1 MKNVIINQHNVV
13 ALIGRTNNKP
23 TVALPF
29 FLKDISQLDVD
40 VSILC
45 PIDLAES
52 LTSSLRFI
60 FEPGHILKHKSGTYE
75 VHKVHRHSFNSN
87 PLLVTVTISPYGLS
101 RNEITT
107 ACIQL
112 TDFDK
117 YSVKTVHNM
126 YRGISPGHIIC
137 PGKKHSPTSALHLH
151 QSHHILFSIQH
162 F

>member
-52 LTSSLRFI
+52 LTSLLRFVC
-60 FEPGHILKHKSGTYE
+60 EPGYILKHKSGTYE
-75 VHKVHRHSFNSN
+75 VHKVHRHFFNSI
-87 PLLVTVTISPYGLS
+87 PLLVAVTISQYGVS

-112 TDFDK
+112 TDFDTC
-117 YSVKTVHNM
+117 SVKTAHNM
-126 YRGISPGHIIC
+126 YRGISLGHIIC
-137 PGKKHSPTSALHLH
+137 PGKKHSPI
-151 QSHHILFSIQH
+151 ILANGLKEVNFH
-162 F
+162 ENHG